1 MLEYIIFGLILVILL
16 VCGIFALITYK
27 KTKNKKFLIIGL
39 ILTFIFIGVLIFIIF
54 IYIPSTMMAYG
65 PGPA

>member
-1 MLEYIIFGLILVILL
+1 MFELIIFGLILILL
-16 VCGIFALITYK
+16 VCGIFALIKYK
-27 KTKNKKFLIIGL
+27 KTKNKKYLIIGL
-39 ILTFIFIGVLIFIIF
+39 ILTFILIGVLIFIIF